1 MYEVTN
7 LWRNK
12 MCIYVF
18 LFLLLCVLDDRA
30 RNAQTAVLT
39 VHNMI
44 SLYYGNGFYILNYT
58 LHS

>member
-1 MYEVTN
+1 MKLQTYGGIKCVYMYFYF
-7 LWRNK
+7 
-12 MCIYVF
+12 CYYVY
-18 LFLLLCVLDDRA
+18 DRA

>member
-30 RNAQTAVLT
+30 RNTETAVLY
-39 VHNMI
+39 MI